1 MKRCMIILK
10 KRNPSKKNKNV
21 DEGAKTVLKD
31 CKKRDSNLYMACIGY
46 KKVYSVKWFVLHSW
60 INECKELFGIADNV
74 RNFLEK
80 SMEHLKLSLMS
91 NDEDLGEV
99 DVKRVI
105 FKGDSLLPQLFVLS
119 MVPLF
124 HLLFI
129 NDLKLFFK
137 SKEQIH
143 KWELFMSFILILG
156 SRLVWKKWGILTMK
170 REVIG
175 CEGIKLPNSEIMKG
189 VEKEGYTFGHS

>member
-31 CKKRDSNLYMACIGY
+31 CKKRDSNLYMACISY

-143 KWELFMSFILILG
+143 ILVRTVHVFYTDIGISFG
-156 SRLVWKKWGILTMK
+156 MKKM
-170 REVIG
+170 R
-175 CEGIKLPNSEIMKG
+175 NSYHE
-189 VEKEGYTFGHS
+189 ERSN